1 MQNFFKSKM
10 FKILFVCTAFLC
22 GMISFEISTGK
33 PFFIEKVISTTVRPF
48 STSIVNIHY
57 GVLNFFG
64 SFFNGGKLK
73 EENELLKEEIAK
85 TRQKVAN
92 FNNIKI
98 ENDQLKQALKIQET
112 NKNFKVEIANFV
124 GRNPNDFYGFTINI
138 GKNKEVTE
146 GDLVLT
152 KNGLVGVITKVFNT
166 YSNVSS
172 ILGLDVQIPAIDSE
186 RDEKGI
192 VGGNSQ
198 FSKQSF
204 CVMQHLSKSTKCKV
218 GDLIS
223 TFGNT
228 SYPENIPIGK
238 IKEIRTGKNGMS
250 SIAIIEPFENLLF
263 IKNLFVIKKPK
274 KS

>member
-10 FKILFVCTAFLC
+10 FKILFVCTASLF
-22 GMISFEISTGK
+22 GIISFEISTGK
-33 PFFIEKVISTTVRPF
+33 PIFIEKVISSTVKPF
-48 STSIVNIHY
+48 STSIVNVHY

-85 TRQKVAN
+85 TRQKIAN

-98 ENDQLKQALKIQET
+98 ENDQLRQALKIQET
-112 NKNFKVEIANFV
+112 NKNFKVEVASFV
-124 GRNPNDFYGFTINI
+124 ARNPNDFYGFTINI
-138 GKNKEVTE
+138 GKNKGITE
-146 GDLVLT
+146 GDLALT
-152 KNGLVGVITKVFNT
+152 KNGLVGVITKTFNT
-166 YSNVSS
+166 YSNVTS

-186 RDEKGI
+186 RDEKGVI
-192 VGGNSQ
+192 GGNSQ
-198 FSKQSF
+198 YSKQSF
-204 CVMQHLSKSTKCKV
+204 CVMQHLNKSTKCKV

-228 SYPENIPIGK
+228 TYPENIPIGT

-250 SIAIIEPFENLLF
+250 SIAIVEPFENVMC
-263 IKNLFVIKKPK
+263 IKNLVVIKKPQ